1 MISSLAGAGKTLLF
15 SNIATY
21 LSQESNLPSSKRRLA
36 YFYCDFTQQEFQSA
50 NNVLGSLTA
59 QVCAQ
64 LNVPDVLKNEFVES
78 HKGGQKR
85 PPTTQALFRTLAQ
98 LAQGCTLMLV
108 VDALDECDDRG
119 KVLSFISMLQAE
131 DLAVKVLVTSRNEL
145 EIEDALSSSFSRLRL
160 EYQRNEVDRDIKVYV
175 EHRLGTDVRLKYL
188 PAAVK
193 TEIQQSLEEKSA
205 GM

>member
-1 MISSLAGAGKTLLF
+1 
-15 SNIATY
+15 
-21 LSQESNLPSSKRRLA
+21 
-36 YFYCDFTQQEFQSA
+36 
-50 NNVLGSLTA
+50 
-59 QVCAQ
+59 
-64 LNVPDVLKNEFVES
+64 
-78 HKGGQKR
+78 
-85 PPTTQALFRTLAQ
+85 
-98 LAQGCTLMLV
+98 MLV
-108 VDALDECDDRG
+108 VDALDECDDCG
-119 KVLSFISMLQAE
+119 KILSFISMLQAE

-160 EYQRNEVDRDIKVYV
+160 EYQRNEVNRDIKVYV